1 MASPAPPP
9 AAAPASPVPPLLA
22 SWRDDLPAA
31 VVVFLVALPL
41 CLGLALALGAPL
53 MSGVIA
59 GIIGGLLVGALS
71 GSALIVSGPAITMT
85 AILVEG
91 IASVGSFS
99 RVLPAIVLGGVV
111 QLLLGSLRA
120 GVFAAYIP
128 SSVLRGMLAAI
139 GLTLVLKQ
147 IPHALGYDRDFEG
160 DFSFVASTGET
171 TFESIVRA
179 VENLQPGALVVAVLG
194 IIVIA
199 AWPRTPLARI
209 RLVPAPLVAVL
220 LGVLLNE
227 LLRIVAPAYAVTGAG
242 LVQLP
247 TAVDGSLWAAIPRPD
262 WTALRDADAW
272 TLALTIGVVASL
284 ESLLTMEGTSR
295 LDPRREAA
303 GADRELLAQGA
314 GNILA
319 GLAGGLPVA
328 GAMVRSAVNVNAGAR
343 SRLATIAHG
352 ALLLV
357 AVLALEPFL
366 DRIPLAALA
375 AILLVTGYRLAEPAV
390 WRHARALGGHPVQRP
405 AGGDGHRAG
414 GGRGGDHVGA
424 PAPPGV
430 HAALPAGDGAHA
442 LCAPRPAHLP
452 EQAGDC
458 QGAGRHPSRQPGG
471 AGRTPHHALRRGCP
485 GDHPPLPG
493 HCPRAPDR
501 LPAGGDPR
509 RRALRLPH
517 PLTRPLRL
525 PWKTSAS

>member
-1 MASPAPPP
+1 MAPPP
-9 AAAPASPVPPLLA
+9 LPPAPAPASPPTPLLA

-31 VVVFLVALPL
+31 AVVFLVALPL
-41 CLGLALALGAPL
+41 CLGLALAVGAPL

-71 GSALIVSGPAITMT
+71 GSTLIVSGPAITMT
-85 AILVEG
+85 AILMDG
-91 IASVGSFS
+91 ILSLGSFS

-120 GVFAAYIP
+120 GVFAAFIP

-160 DFSFVASTGET
+160 DFAFLASTGET

-179 VENLQPGALVVAVLG
+179 VQNLQPGALVVALLG
-194 IIVIA
+194 IAVIV
-199 AWPRTPLARI
+199 AWPRTPLARY

-220 LGVLLNE
+220 LGVLVNE
-227 LLRIVAPAYAVTGAG
+227 LLGIVAPAYAVAGDG
-242 LVQLP
+242 LVSLP
-247 TAVDGSLWAAIPRPD
+247 SHMDGDLWTGIPRPD
-262 WTALRDADAW
+262 WTALRDPDAW

-328 GAMVRSAVNVNAGAR
+328 GAMVRSAVNVSAGAR
-343 SRLATIAHG
+343 SRLSTIAHG

-390 WRHARALGGHPVQRP
+390 WRAARGLGGWYFWTFVVTVVAILFSDLVVGMAIGLAVGVAVIMWEHLRRPVFTRLS
-405 AGGDGHRAG
+405 
-414 GGRGGDHVGA
+414 
-424 PAPPGV
+424 PPGTV
-430 HAALPAGDGAHA
+430 LTRYALPDQVTFLSKPGIAKALEAIPPGSRVELDGRQTTRFDVDA
-442 LCAPRPAHLP
+442 LEIIHRFRATARERQIDYRLVGIPDA
-452 EQAGDC
+452 E
-458 QGAGRHPSRQPGG
+458 PS
-471 AGRTPHHALRRGCP
+471 
-485 GDHPPLPG
+485 
-493 HCPRAPDR
+493 
-501 LPAGGDPR
+501 
-509 RRALRLPH
+509 
-517 PLTRPLRL
+517 
-525 PWKTSAS
+525 TSPIP